1 MSYVLA
7 TYGNHVRWYRFEMSS
22 RLREGAFTLEAE
34 LDLGVVPV
42 FANKDDA
49 KRAAQAL
56 GLTTWRYV
64 RI

>member
-7 TYGNHVRWYRFEMSS
+7 THGNHVRWYRFELKPD
-22 RLREGAFTLEAE
+22 LRPGAFTLEAE
-34 LDLGVVPV
+34 LDLGVVPI
-42 FANKDDA
+42 FANKEGA
-49 KRAAQAL
+49 KQAAQTL

>member
-1 MSYVLA
+1 
-7 TYGNHVRWYRFEMSS
+7 MSS